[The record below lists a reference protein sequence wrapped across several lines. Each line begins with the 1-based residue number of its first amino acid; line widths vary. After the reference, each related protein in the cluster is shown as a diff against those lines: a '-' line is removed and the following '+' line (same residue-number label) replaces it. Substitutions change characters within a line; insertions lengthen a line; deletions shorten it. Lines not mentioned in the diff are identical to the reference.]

1 MVERVLQRPARQ
13 REDEGI
19 VRIAILADIHSN
31 LEALNAVLADA
42 GEQGSIDEIWCLGD
56 TVGYGPDPVAC
67 LDTVLSM
74 GHVLVAGNHDLAA
87 VGKISLADFNPYA
100 AEACRWTTTQL
111 SHERREHM
119 GKLPLRAE
127 QTPFT
132 LVHGSPRDP
141 VWEYVISLDVAQ
153 ACFDHFTTSY
163 CLVGHSH
170 IPFICRQGQRGAEL
184 VDVPLGSPVPLGQ
197 ERLIVNPGG
206 VGQPRDG
213 DPRASYIIYHKEENS
228 IEFRR
233 VPYDLA
239 ATQRKIR
246 LAGLPEYL
254 AERLQYGR

>member
-1 MVERVLQRPARQ
+1 M
-13 REDEGI
+13 
-19 VRIAILADIHSN
+19 RIAILADIHSN

-42 GEQGSIDEIWCLGD
+42 GEHGTVDEIWCLGD
-56 TVGYGPDPVAC
+56 TVGYGPDPTAC

-74 GHVLVAGNHDLAA
+74 DHVLVAGNHDLAS
-87 VGKISLADFNPYA
+87 VGKISLVDFNPYA
-100 AEACRWTTTQL
+100 AEACRWTATQL
-111 SHERREHM
+111 SSKHSEHLSN
-119 GKLPLRAE
+119 LPLRTE
-127 QTPFT
+127 QAPFT

-141 VWEYVISLDVAQ
+141 AWEYVISLDVAQ
-153 ACFDHFTTSY
+153 ACFDHFTTPY

-170 IPFICRQGQRGAEL
+170 IPFICRQGQRGVEL
-184 VDVPLGSPVPLGQ
+184 VDVSLGSPVPLGR

-213 DPRASYIIYHKEENS
+213 DPRASYTIYHTEENS

-233 VPYDLA
+233 VPYDLV

-246 LAGLPEYL
+246 LASLPEYL